1 MSHDQK
7 LSEEYLNAFIDN
19 ELTATERARTMEQIS
34 NDPQLKKQVCELH
47 MLKEMVRS
55 SYRHTH
61 GDNSVDAVQPA
72 WPYVRHIVAACCL
85 MIVGVLVGWLG
96 HSRIADNHISEVKM
110 VSLDNVAVRSD
121 HVVVHVD
128 TASPQVFQQALDQAE
143 QLLGEARNVGRPIQV
158 HLAANSRGIDL
169 FRTATSPYAGR
180 IMDMQQRYPNL
191 TLIGCAQ
198 TLHRLQERDQDTTL
212 LPHVAVVTSV
222 LDAVVTNL
230 KDGWIYMK
238 VASNSKPGWPQPR
251 V

>member
-19 ELTATERARTMEQIS
+19 ELTATERACTMEQIS

-55 SYRHTH
+55 SYHHVR
-61 GDNSVDAVQPA
+61 DNRVDAVQPA

-96 HSRIADNHISEVKM
+96 HSRIADDHLSEVKM
-110 VSLDNVAVRSD
+110 VSLDKVAVRSD
-121 HVVVHVD
+121 HVVVHID

-143 QLLGEARNVGRPIQV
+143 RLLVEALNAGRPIQV
-158 HLAANSRGIDL
+158 HLAANSYGIDL
-169 FRTATSPYAGR
+169 FRTTTSPYASR
-180 IMDMQQRYPNL
+180 ITDMQQRYPNL

-198 TLHRLQERDQDTTL
+198 TLHRLKDRDQDTTL
-212 LPHVAVVTSV
+212 IPNVAVVTSV
-222 LDAVVTNL
+222 MDEVVANL
-230 KDGWIYMK
+230 KDGWTYLK
-238 VASNSKPGWPQPR
+238 VASASKPGWHRLR